1 MSAYLFVHF
10 KEKRTPDGEQ
20 VYFGISRD
28 GYKWE
33 TVNDAQPV
41 LWSYYG
47 DKGVRDLSINQ
58 TQDGRYII
66 LATDLSLSYGM
77 LNQYHNS
84 WTEISEHGSKKLV
97 MWESTDLIHWSSQQ
111 MISIEGARDF
121 GVMWA
126 PDVVYDSQNKD
137 YIVNWS
143 SSTKQDNYGPK
154 AVYYSRTRDFKTFS
168 KAQLLYRKADSEV
181 IDSAMYEED
190 GWYYLFVKSG
200 AKPETIILLRSK
212 QSTGPFERVSGFDES
227 MNQIQ
232 RGKYEAPTAV
242 RIDDQWLLFLDYY
255 GTGAEGQGY
264 VPFIGK
270 TLSAGKFVRS
280 DQSFSFPYG
289 FKHGTILKIS
299 DADFD
304 RLKAYHKKP
313 SEY

>member
-1 MSAYLFVHF
+1 MAYLFVHF

-28 GYKWE
+28 GFKWAP
-33 TVNDAQPV
+33 VNDGQPV

-66 LATDLSLSYGM
+66 LGTDLSLSYGM

-84 WTEISEHGSKKLV
+84 WDEISQHGSKKFA
-97 MWESTDLIHWSSQQ
+97 MWESTDLIHWSKQQ
-111 MISIEGARDF
+111 MIQVPGAEKF
-121 GVMWA
+121 GALWA
-126 PDVVYDSQNKD
+126 PDVIYDPKHKD
-137 YIVNWS
+137 YVLNWS
-143 SSTKQDNYGPK
+143 SSTKQENYGPK
-154 AVYYSRTRDFKTFS
+154 AIYYSRTKDFKTFTPA
-168 KAQLLYRKADSEV
+168 KLLYRKADSEV
-181 IDSAMYEED
+181 IDSAMYEEN

-200 AKPETIILLRSK
+200 ANPETIILLRS
-212 QSTGPFERVSGFDES
+212 QNVTGPFEWVTTFDES

-242 RIDDQWLLFLDYY
+242 QIPNGQWLLFLDYY

-264 VPFIGK
+264 VPFIGDS
-270 TLSAGKFVRS
+270 LHSGKFVRS
-280 DQSFSFPYG
+280 DQDFSFPYG
-289 FKHGTILKIS
+289 FKHGTILKIT
-299 DADFD
+299 DDDYD
-304 RLKAYHKKP
+304 RLKKYHKMP